1 MSTPVGLLLQ
11 NMLWA
16 GVAAFGFAVLFN
28 VPIRTLLA
36 CVLSGTIAYAVRTT
50 LVESGLLTTEAATLI
65 AASAVSFLGVI
76 FGRLWRAPALVFVVP
91 GVIPMVPGAL
101 AFRTMIDIL
110 MLTTDTI
117 KDNDVLLTAV
127 AVNSIKTLLIVGALA
142 GGVAVPSLLLRRH
155 RPMT

>member
-1 MSTPVGLLLQ
+1 MSMPVGLLLQ

-28 VPIRTLLA
+28 VPIRTLLV
-36 CVLSGTIAYAVRTT
+36 CVLSGAIAYAVRTT